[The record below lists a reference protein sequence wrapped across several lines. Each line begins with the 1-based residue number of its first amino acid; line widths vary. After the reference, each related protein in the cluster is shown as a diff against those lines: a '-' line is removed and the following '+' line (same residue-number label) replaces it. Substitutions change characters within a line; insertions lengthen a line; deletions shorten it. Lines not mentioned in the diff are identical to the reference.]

1 MGLSASIASERQQSN
16 PSHVVQI
23 MNTSSCKACSG
34 SDLRIF
40 QAKEMMHGLRHE
52 FNYGQCKGCGSI
64 QILQVPDNL
73 SDYYP
78 GNYYSLQT
86 PLSSQ
91 RTLRQWL
98 LEQRLE
104 YCQGKSNFLG
114 GFLRLFFGAPLIVP
128 TDWMSL
134 VGVRT
139 EDRVLDVGCG
149 SGQLLASMA
158 AMGFKHLTGVDP
170 NLASDIQGSGFKL
183 IKKDLCELDDKF
195 DFIMLH
201 HSFEHMENPLQA
213 LRDIHRLLDEEGLVL
228 VRTPIAN
235 SYASRHY
242 GANWYQLDAPRH
254 LFIPSVKGLND
265 LAETTGFLVESVFFD
280 SSYVQF
286 TLSEKYGRYIPLG
299 EPDTKTYGKHELR
312 ALAHKAIELNEVLD
326 GDQAGFIL
334 RKKCTKPSL
343 I

>member
-1 MGLSASIASERQQSN
+1 M
-16 PSHVVQI
+16 
-23 MNTSSCKACSG
+23 MNNSLCKACSAT
-34 SDLRIF
+34 DMRIF
-40 QAKEMMHGLRHE
+40 KAKEMMHGLRHE
-52 FNYGQCKGCGSI
+52 FDYGECKSCGSI
-64 QILQVPDNL
+64 QILQVPTNL

-78 GNYYSLQT
+78 GNYYSLQIS
-86 PLSSQ
+86 PPS
-91 RTLRQWL
+91 RKTLRQWL

-114 GFLRLFFGAPLIVP
+114 GLLRLFFGAPLIVP
-128 TDWMSL
+128 TGWMSL

-149 SGQLLASMA
+149 SGQLLDSMA
-158 AMGFKHLTGVDP
+158 AKGFKHLTGVDP
-170 NLASDIQGSGFKL
+170 NLASDIPGHGYNL
-183 IKKDLCELDDKF
+183 IKKDLSQLDGKF

-201 HSFEHMENPLQA
+201 HSFEHMENPLKA

-228 VRTPIAN
+228 LRTPIAN
-235 SYASRHY
+235 SYAWRHY

-265 LAETTGFLVESVFFD
+265 LAETADLVVESVFFD

-286 TLSEKYGRYIPLG
+286 TLSEKYGRNIPLG

-312 ALAHKAIELNEVLD
+312 ALAHKASELNEVLD
-326 GDQAGFIL
+326 GDQAGFVL
-334 RKKCTKPSL
+334 RKL
-343 I
+343 

>member
-1 MGLSASIASERQQSN
+1 MTI
-16 PSHVVQI
+16 
-23 MNTSSCKACSG
+23 CKACSG
-34 SDLRIF
+34 AHLQYF
-40 QAKEMMHGLRHE
+40 KAKEMMHGLRHE
-52 FNYGQCKGCGSI
+52 FDYGQCKACGSI

-91 RTLRQWL
+91 KTLRQWL

-104 YCQGKSNFLG
+104 YCQGKSNFVG
-114 GFLRLFFGAPLIVP
+114 GLLRFFFGAPLIVP

-158 AMGFKHLTGVDP
+158 VKGFKHLTGLDP
-170 NLASDIQGSGFKL
+170 NLASDIQGNGFKL
-183 IKKDLCELDDKF
+183 IKKDLRDLDGKF
-195 DFIMLH
+195 DLIMLH

-213 LRDIHRLLDEEGLVL
+213 LRDIHRLLDEEGVVL
-228 VRTPIAN
+228 IRTPIAN
-235 SYASRHY
+235 SYAWRNY
-242 GANWYQLDAPRH
+242 GANWFQLDAPRH
-254 LFIPSVKGLND
+254 LFIPSVKGLNS
-265 LAETTGFLVESVFFD
+265 LADMAGFAVSNMVFD
-280 SSYVQF
+280 STYEQF
-286 TLSEKYGRYIPLG
+286 VYSEKYSRNISLG
-299 EPDTKTYGKHELR
+299 EPDTATYGMHKAR
-312 ALAHKAIELNEVLD
+312 ALSDKARALNDAMD

-334 RKKCTKPSL
+334 RKLL
-343 I
+343 IA